1 MTVYNAALNAAI
13 KVVNANGELS
23 GLDLLIV
30 EAKAAI
36 KRELARGSHLVVAYS
51 GGKDSSC
58 TLALTLWAAQEW
70 VQEGNP
76 VPTIHVAHSDTR
88 VENPL
93 IHAYNQRQL
102 AKIRRYSSEQL
113 PIQVWL
119 A

>member
-51 GGKDSSC
+51 GG
-58 TLALTLWAAQEW
+58 
-70 VQEGNP
+70 G
-76 VPTIHVAHSDTR
+76 
-88 VENPL
+88 
-93 IHAYNQRQL
+93 
-102 AKIRRYSSEQL
+102 
-113 PIQVWL
+113 
-119 A
+119 